1 MARGNCKS
9 KEKITEEGGWMKF
22 TDDRK
27 WIELLYFL
35 LFYVLPVLIMVS
47 VSIIAWIALLTM
59 EEVSPAFLK

>member
-1 MARGNCKS
+1 
-9 KEKITEEGGWMKF
+9 MKF